1 MEKINDIQLLNKQ
14 LESLGYCL
22 EYGRHEQLEC
32 LQLVALHEK
41 FSPLLI
47 DFEAGRN
54 NHRRLYG
61 GGRGQPL
68 ARAAGLRGTH
78 NPEVLDLTG
87 GLGRDAFVLAT
98 LGCNV
103 TMLERQ
109 PVIASLL
116 NDALQRAHA
125 SASVELQQIAERMS
139 LVFSEAANYLKH
151 IKQTDLPET
160 IYMDPMYPH
169 RDKSAL
175 VKKEMRIFRL
185 LAGDDEDAA
194 ALLPLARQKALK
206 RVVVKRP
213 KKGELL
219 GHVKPD
225 YQIDSPNTRYDI
237 YLPEN

>member
-1 MEKINDIQLLNKQ
+1 LDKINDIPLLNEA
-14 LESLGYCL
+14 LEALGFRL
-22 EYGRHEQLEC
+22 EYAQHEQLEC

-47 DFEAGRN
+47 DFAAGTN
-54 NHRRLYG
+54 NHRRLFG

-68 ARAAGLRGTH
+68 ARAVGIRGSH
-78 NPEVLDLTG
+78 NPDVLDLTG

-98 LGCNV
+98 LGCQV
-103 TMLERQ
+103 TLTERQ

-116 NDALQRAHA
+116 NDALCRAHA
-125 SASVELQQIAERMS
+125 SGTAELKAITGRMS
-139 LVFSEAANYLKH
+139 LVYSEAENYLNG
-151 IKQTDLPET
+151 IDQPYLPET

-194 ALLPLARQKALK
+194 ALLPLARQKAVK

-219 GHVKPD
+219 GNMKPD

-237 YLPEN
+237 YLPYS